1 MKTNIPVN
9 FQASLHEVCTFQYL
23 RVYGMLGHNEG
34 SIPQSVWSPVI
45 CCWPKPGCT
54 SIWGR
59 EVQCDLGDLCLH
71 AWWPLQLWP
80 LPLWWH
86 WVLRDSHLSP
96 SLLGGI
102 LTSLLDGCFCLQPL
116 MCQVFKALS
125 IPSIHASLLNGQ
137 KLLKNKSTLS
147 PHYWCASGWEHS
159 TFTLEHTDGELQD
172 VGYWGDGWDRYGS
185 VRNKER
191 LA

>member
-1 MKTNIPVN
+1 MKFVPFNISGFMGCWVTMKGQFLSLCGHQWSAAGPSQDVLP
-9 FQASLHEVCTFQYL
+9 FEDVKSSVTLGTSAST
-23 RVYGMLGHNEG
+23 
-34 SIPQSVWSPVI
+34 
-45 CCWPKPGCT
+45 
-54 SIWGR
+54 
-59 EVQCDLGDLCLH
+59 LGDLT
-71 AWWPLQLWP
+71 LQLWP

-147 PHYWCASGWEHS
+147 PHYWCASGWQHS

-185 VRNKER
+185 LRNKER